1 MWLNDYMLIDCGK
14 IKSRTKLNKFKNEQ
28 LFITTFMRL
37 FNEALN
43 RYKITG
49 LPDTCN
55 ERVILESLIL
65 YGCATFFKYEGNVL
79 SLPSA
84 PSGRGWNV
92 YGDPLS
98 AWVYS
103 RNGLFNKEIDL
114 FVKGGDNSAL
124 IKRGMSGQIT
134 GNPVGCMV
142 WESQNR
148 YPFLNTI
155 IFYAEAI
162 TDTLRTIDINRLW
175 LKRPFIPVCE
185 ESLIPTVKKLFND
198 YNDNQDFLPVSTGI
212 LDVDKFDLKNLDISP
227 DAVKSA
233 VELCEWYE
241 AKFREQ
247 CGVKAN
253 SQVDKKGE
261 NLTSTEI
268 NVNEEYTDSKDN
280 SIVDCINTQLEFVNE
295 MLGTSMKCVA
305 TEPVKNNMESE
316 DDDNDDGDDNEDI

>member
-65 YGCATFFKYEGNVL
+65 YGCATFFNYEGNVL

-124 IKRGMSGQIT
+124 IKRGMSGQIS

-162 TDTLRTIDINRLW
+162 TDTLRTIDVNRLW
-175 LKRPFIPVCE
+175 LKHPFIPVCE
-185 ESLIPTVKKLFND
+185 ETLIPTVKKLFND
-198 YNDNQDFLPVSTGI
+198 YNNNQDFLPVSTGI
-212 LDVDKFDLKNLDISP
+212 LDVDKFDLKNLDVSP
-227 DAVKSA
+227 DAIKSA
-233 VELCEWYE
+233 IELCEWYE
-241 AKFREQ
+241 SKFREQ

-268 NVNEEYTDSKDN
+268 NVNEEYTDGKDN
-280 SIVDCINTQLEFVNE
+280 SIVEYINTQLDFVNE
-295 MLGTSMKCVA
+295 MLGTSMKCISA
-305 TEPVKNNMESE
+305 EPVKDDKESE
-316 DDDNDDGDDNEDI
+316 DDNNDGDNNKNI

>member
-65 YGCATFFKYEGNVL
+65 YGCVTFFNYEGNVL

-124 IKRGMSGQIT
+124 IKRGMSGQIN

-162 TDTLRTIDINRLW
+162 TDTLRTIDVNRLW
-175 LKRPFIPVCE
+175 LKHPFIPVCE

-198 YNDNQDFLPVSTGI
+198 YNNNQDFLPVSTGI
-212 LDVDKFDLKNLDISP
+212 LDVDKFDLKNLDVSP
-227 DAVKSA
+227 DAIKSA
-233 VELCEWYE
+233 IELCEWYE
-241 AKFREQ
+241 SKFREQ

-268 NVNEEYTDSKDN
+268 NVNEEYTDGKDN
-280 SIVDCINTQLEFVNE
+280 SIVEYINTQLEFVNE
-295 MLGTSMKCVA
+295 MLGTSMKCIS
-305 TEPVKNNMESE
+305 TEPVKDDKESE
-316 DDDNDDGDDNEDI
+316 DDNNDGDNNKNI

>member
-65 YGCATFFKYEGNVL
+65 YGCATFFNYEGNVL

-84 PSGRGWNV
+84 PSGRGWNI

-124 IKRGMSGQIT
+124 IKRGMSGQIN

-162 TDTLRTIDINRLW
+162 TDTLRTIDVNRLW
-175 LKRPFIPVCE
+175 LKHPFIPVCE

-198 YNDNQDFLPVSTGI
+198 YNNNQDFLPVSTGI
-212 LDVDKFDLKNLDISP
+212 LDVDKFDLKNLDVSP
-227 DAVKSA
+227 EAIKSA
-233 VELCEWYE
+233 IELCEWYE
-241 AKFREQ
+241 SKFREQ

-268 NVNEEYTDSKDN
+268 NVNEEYTDGKDN
-280 SIVDCINTQLEFVNE
+280 SIVEYINTQLDFVNE
-295 MLGTSMKCVA
+295 MLGTSMKCIS
-305 TEPVKNNMESE
+305 TEPVKDDKESE
-316 DDDNDDGDDNEDI
+316 DDNNDGDNNKNI

>member
-65 YGCATFFKYEGNVL
+65 YGCVTFFNYEGNVL

-124 IKRGMSGQIT
+124 IKRGMSGQIN

-162 TDTLRTIDINRLW
+162 TDTLRTIDVNRLW
-175 LKRPFIPVCE
+175 LKHPFIPVCE

-198 YNDNQDFLPVSTGI
+198 YNNNQDFLPVSTGI
-212 LDVDKFDLKNLDISP
+212 LDVDKFDLKNLDVSP
-227 DAVKSA
+227 DAIKSA
-233 VELCEWYE
+233 IELCEWYE
-241 AKFREQ
+241 SKFREQ

-268 NVNEEYTDSKDN
+268 NVNEEYTDGKDN
-280 SIVDCINTQLEFVNE
+280 SIVEYINTQLDFVNE
-295 MLGTSMKCVA
+295 MLGTSMKCIS
-305 TEPVKNNMESE
+305 TEPVKDDKESE
-316 DDDNDDGDDNEDI
+316 DDNNDGDNNKNI

>member
-65 YGCATFFKYEGNVL
+65 YGCATFFNYEGNVL

-124 IKRGMSGQIT
+124 IKRGVSGQIS

-162 TDTLRTIDINRLW
+162 TDTLRTIDVNRLW
-175 LKRPFIPVCE
+175 LKHPFIPVCE

-198 YNDNQDFLPVSTGI
+198 YNNNQDFLPVSTGI
-212 LDVDKFDLKNLDISP
+212 LDVDKFDLKNLDVSP
-227 DAVKSA
+227 DAIKSA
-233 VELCEWYE
+233 IELCEWYE
-241 AKFREQ
+241 SKFREQ

-268 NVNEEYTDSKDN
+268 NVNEEYTDGKDN
-280 SIVDCINTQLEFVNE
+280 SIVEYINTQLDFVNE
-295 MLGTSMKCVA
+295 MLGTSMKCMS
-305 TEPVKNNMESE
+305 TEPVKDDKESE
-316 DDDNDDGDDNEDI
+316 DDNNDGDNNKNI

>member
-1 MWLNDYMLIDCGK
+1 MWLNDYMLIDCKK

-43 RYKITG
+43 RYKING

-65 YGCATFFKYEGNVL
+65 YGCATFFNYEGNVL

-124 IKRGMSGQIT
+124 IKRGMSGQID
-134 GNPVGCMV
+134 GNPVGCIV

-155 IFYAEAI
+155 TFYAEAI
-162 TDTLRTIDINRLW
+162 TDTLRTIDVNRLW
-175 LKRPFIPVCE
+175 LKHPFIPVCE

-212 LDVDKFDLKNLDISP
+212 LDVDKFDLKNLDVSP
-227 DAVKSA
+227 DAIKSA
-233 VELCEWYE
+233 IELCEWYE
-241 AKFREQ
+241 SKFREQ

-268 NVNEEYTDSKDN
+268 NVNEEYTDGKDN
-280 SIVDCINTQLEFVNE
+280 SIVEYINTQLDFVNE
-295 MLGTSMKCVA
+295 MLGTSMKCIS
-305 TEPVKNNMESE
+305 TEPVKNDKESE
-316 DDDNDDGDDNEDI
+316 DDNNDGDNNENI

>member
-65 YGCATFFKYEGNVL
+65 YGCATFFNYEGNVL

-124 IKRGMSGQIT
+124 IKRGMSGQIS

-162 TDTLRTIDINRLW
+162 TDTLRTIDVNRLW
-175 LKRPFIPVCE
+175 LKHPFIPVCE

-198 YNDNQDFLPVSTGI
+198 YNNNQDFLPVSTGI
-212 LDVDKFDLKNLDISP
+212 LDVDKFDLKNLDVSP
-227 DAVKSA
+227 DAIKSA
-233 VELCEWYE
+233 IELCEWYE
-241 AKFREQ
+241 SKFREQ

-268 NVNEEYTDSKDN
+268 NVNEEYTDGKDN
-280 SIVDCINTQLEFVNE
+280 SIVEYINTQLDFVNE
-295 MLGTSMKCVA
+295 MLGTSMKCIS
-305 TEPVKNNMESE
+305 TEPVKDDKESE
-316 DDDNDDGDDNEDI
+316 DDNNDGDNNKNI

>member
-1 MWLNDYMLIDCGK
+1 MWLSDYMLIDCSK
-14 IKSRTKLNKFKNEQ
+14 IKTRSKLNKFKNEQ
-28 LFITTFMRL
+28 LFITIFMRL

-43 RYKITG
+43 RYRIIG

-65 YGCATFFKYEGNVL
+65 YGCTTFFNYEGNVL

-84 PSGRGWNV
+84 PSGRGWNI

-103 RNGLFNKEIDL
+103 RNGLFNKEVDL
-114 FVKGGDNSAL
+114 FVKGGANSEI

-134 GNPVGCMV
+134 GNPIGCMV

-212 LDVDKFDLKNLDISP
+212 LDVDKFDLKNLDVSP
-227 DAVKSA
+227 DAIRAA

-268 NVNEEYTDSKDN
+268 NVNEEYTDSKDD
-280 SIVDCINTQLEFVNE
+280 SIVNYINTQLDFVNE
-295 MLGTSMKCVA
+295 MLGTSIKCVA
-305 TEPVKNNMESE
+305 IEPVKNNKESE
-316 DDDNDDGDDNEDI
+316 DNNNDGDSNKEI

>member
-65 YGCATFFKYEGNVL
+65 YGCATFFNYEGNVL

-124 IKRGMSGQIT
+124 IKRGMSGQIS

-162 TDTLRTIDINRLW
+162 TDTLRTIDVNRLW
-175 LKRPFIPVCE
+175 LKHPFIPVCE
-185 ESLIPTVKKLFND
+185 ETLIPTVKKLFND
-198 YNDNQDFLPVSTGI
+198 YNNNQDFMPVSTGI
-212 LDVDKFDLKNLDISP
+212 LDVDKFDLKNLDVSP
-227 DAVKSA
+227 DAIKSA
-233 VELCEWYE
+233 IELCEWYE
-241 AKFREQ
+241 SKFREQ
-247 CGVKAN
+247 CGVKSN

-268 NVNEEYTDSKDN
+268 NVNEEYTDGKDN
-280 SIVDCINTQLEFVNE
+280 SIVEYINTQLDFVNE
-295 MLGTSMKCVA
+295 MLGTSMKCVS
-305 TEPVKNNMESE
+305 TEPVKDDKESE
-316 DDDNDDGDDNEDI
+316 DDNND

>member
-65 YGCATFFKYEGNVL
+65 YGCATFFNYEGNVL

-84 PSGRGWNV
+84 PSGRGWNI

-124 IKRGMSGQIT
+124 IKRGMSGQIN

-162 TDTLRTIDINRLW
+162 TDTLRTIDVNRLW
-175 LKRPFIPVCE
+175 LKHPFIPVCE

-198 YNDNQDFLPVSTGI
+198 YNNNQDFLPVSTGI
-212 LDVDKFDLKNLDISP
+212 LDVDKFDLKNLDVSP
-227 DAVKSA
+227 DAIKSA
-233 VELCEWYE
+233 IELCEWYE
-241 AKFREQ
+241 SKFREQ

-268 NVNEEYTDSKDN
+268 NVNEEYTDGKDN
-280 SIVDCINTQLEFVNE
+280 SIVEYINTQLDFVNE
-295 MLGTSMKCVA
+295 MLGTSMKCIS
-305 TEPVKNNMESE
+305 TEPVKDDKESE
-316 DDDNDDGDDNEDI
+316 DDNNDGDNNKDI

>member
-65 YGCATFFKYEGNVL
+65 YGCVTFFNYEGNVL

-124 IKRGMSGQIT
+124 IKRGMSGQIS

-162 TDTLRTIDINRLW
+162 TDTLRTIDVNRLW
-175 LKRPFIPVCE
+175 LKHPFIPVCE

-198 YNDNQDFLPVSTGI
+198 YNNNQDFLPVSTGI
-212 LDVDKFDLKNLDISP
+212 LDVDKFDLKNLDVSP
-227 DAVKSA
+227 DAIKSA
-233 VELCEWYE
+233 IELCEWYE
-241 AKFREQ
+241 SKFREQ

-268 NVNEEYTDSKDN
+268 NVNEEYTDGKDN
-280 SIVDCINTQLEFVNE
+280 SIIEYINTQLDFVNE
-295 MLGTSMKCVA
+295 MLGTSMKCIS
-305 TEPVKNNMESE
+305 TEPVKDDKESE
-316 DDDNDDGDDNEDI
+316 DDNNDGDNNKNI

>member
-65 YGCATFFKYEGNVL
+65 YGCVTFFNYEGNVL

-124 IKRGMSGQIT
+124 IKRGMSGQIN

-162 TDTLRTIDINRLW
+162 TDTLRTIDVNRLW
-175 LKRPFIPVCE
+175 LKHPFIPVCE

-198 YNDNQDFLPVSTGI
+198 YNNNQDFLPVSTGI
-212 LDVDKFDLKNLDISP
+212 LDVDKFDLKNLDVSP
-227 DAVKSA
+227 DAIKSA
-233 VELCEWYE
+233 IELCEWYE
-241 AKFREQ
+241 SKFREQ

-253 SQVDKKGE
+253 SQVDQKGE

-268 NVNEEYTDSKDN
+268 NVNEEYTDGKDN
-280 SIVDCINTQLEFVNE
+280 SIVEYINTQLDFVNE
-295 MLGTSMKCVA
+295 MLGTSMKCISA
-305 TEPVKNNMESE
+305 EPVKDDKESE
-316 DDDNDDGDDNEDI
+316 DDNNDGDNNKNI